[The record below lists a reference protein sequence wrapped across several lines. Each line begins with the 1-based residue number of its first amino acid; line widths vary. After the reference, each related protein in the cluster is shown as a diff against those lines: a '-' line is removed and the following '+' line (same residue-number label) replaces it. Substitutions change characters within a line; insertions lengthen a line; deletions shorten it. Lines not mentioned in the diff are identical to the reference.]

1 MDVVVGDLLTVEGKK
16 YIHGWAGDILPVVV
30 TGFHED
36 GTPITNYAAKWFSV

>member
-1 MDVVVGDLLTVEGKK
+1 MSYLVDNVYESKGKK